1 MATDKVFAVAGIS
14 KHKGEYKVRFANDFA
29 SRIKALMKNGHEDIR
44 LAQLDEPKTKIEAV
58 RELLTSEGFEDT
70 VAQDTLRWYLD
81 ENAPKT
87 TKAGPAVTR
96 TSKVQAPILEDEDVP
111 F

>member
-1 MATDKVFAVAGIS
+1 MATDKTFSVAGIS

-58 RELLTSEGFEDT
+58 KELLNSEGFDDT
-70 VAQDTLRWYLD
+70 IAQDTLRWYLS
-81 ENAPKT
+81 ENEPKP

-96 TSKVQAPILEDEDVP
+96 TSEVKVEEEENEDVP